1 MINLLLL
8 KELSWA
14 IVCGVQALLWFWI
27 LLSERDKKGR
37 HHFRFLGKNE
47 TCRQQTAR
55 LAAGEGGECADSRIN
70 NIYVHEL
77 APRSCRV
84 AAALWQM
91 LRAVAFLLFWSLV
104 ALVLSVQSG
113 FPIYFLS
120 DFVLFSRNATGHSC
134 CRLGARLIAQIYR
147 PVWHLYV

>member
-1 MINLLLL
+1 MIL
-8 KELSWA
+8 E
-14 IVCGVQALLWFWI
+14 I
-27 LLSERDKKGR
+27 LLSEKDKNGR

-47 TCRQQTAR
+47 TCRQQTA
-55 LAAGEGGECADSRIN
+55 GEGGECADSRIN
-70 NIYVHEL
+70 NIYVREL

-113 FPIYFLS
+113 FPIYFFYRISPLLAETLLVTHAADLRRGSLLKSIVLS
-120 DFVLFSRNATGHSC
+120 D
-134 CRLGARLIAQIYR
+134 IYIQTK
-147 PVWHLYV
+147 HMTSDKHKK